1 MAYCK
6 RKQLQ
11 SRQTFN
17 FQQMQIRDKL
27 LTKPNLYAILLSVP
41 QETSVVVYSIVLWQ
55 TFWQIKWFKYQQI
68 TPEELQTIKQNLP
81 ILWTYVQDSLAGTV
95 HFFSFLFPV
104 NVY

>member
-41 QETSVVVYSIVLWQ
+41 QETSVVVYSIVL
-55 TFWQIKWFKYQQI
+55 
-68 TPEELQTIKQNLP
+68 
-81 ILWTYVQDSLAGTV
+81 
-95 HFFSFLFPV
+95 
-104 NVY
+104 